1 KPGLNTLNEWINLNG
16 RFGDEKCRINKL
28 GENYSVEKGY
38 ENFPVIYV
46 SWLGAIEYCKWREYR
61 LPSEAEWEYA
71 AGGGSENRTLW
82 STKNDEGELFNYAV
96 FDNLRLAPV
105 KSKIANKLGLYDMSG
120 NVKEWCADQWHENYY
135 NAPLDSSPWLSGY
148 HQNRVVRG
156 GSWSENSV
164 YQQIFYRFNYGPKRG
179 YLDIGFRVAKTAR

>member
-1 KPGLNTLNEWINLNG
+1 SLDGEKNAQPLRKVAVSDFYLSETEVTNNQFIAFLNAKKPGLNTLNEWINLNG

-135 NAPLDSSPWLSGY
+135 NAPLDSS
-148 HQNRVVRG
+148 
-156 GSWSENSV
+156 
-164 YQQIFYRFNYGPKRG
+164 
-179 YLDIGFRVAKTAR
+179 